1 MTRSVFAKN
10 TEMAISNE
18 NEPYRKIMLLVRLEN
33 EDISER
39 TVIVTVE
46 IMDAQQRLI
55 TACCKKAFLEGMGT
69 AEADLAVFLAQPKLW
84 NEKKEPY
91 LYQANITVQEYEK
104 ELDCLKRTFHVQG

>member
-1 MTRSVFAKN
+1 MTRSVFVKN
-10 TEMAISNE
+10 TEIAVMDE
-18 NEPYRKIMLLVRLEN
+18 NEPCRKITFLVRLEN

-39 TVIVTVE
+39 AVSVTAEIV
-46 IMDAQQRLI
+46 DARQRLV